1 MPNTKRSQTVPDA
14 LRPTYD
20 ALAERTD
27 AFCAAHL
34 NAEYATLC
42 RELAAALARKRPSP
56 LASGKPEAW
65 ACGIVYALGN
75 FNYLFDKT
83 QTPYMRSSD
92 LCALFGVG
100 KSTGA
105 AKAKQI
111 RDLFKLSPFDH
122 HWCLPSRLATRST
135 VWYITVNGYIVDAR
149 QMPRDVQAV
158 AFEKGLIPYIPA
170 DRQPGDEE

>member
-1 MPNTKRSQTVPDA
+1 MTNPGTETVPEAMRSAYEAIIA
-14 LRPTYD
+14 LLNP
-20 ALAERTD
+20 
-27 AFCAAHL
+27 FCAQHL
-34 NAEYATLC
+34 SDEYATLC

-56 LASGKPEAW
+56 LASGKPAVW

-149 QMPRDVQAV
+149 QMPRDVQA
-158 AFEKGLIPYIPA
+158 AAYEKGLIPYIPA
-170 DRQPGDEE
+170 DRQE